1 MTRAARYL
9 PVFVLCLLVSA
20 CAAGSSGGSGGGG
33 DTITAEELATVANLS
48 LYDSVQRLRPRWLQP
63 RAGQPLPRVMMNGSQ
78 MGGVEV
84 LRGMQATDVQS
95 VRFLDSQD
103 ATTRYGTGY
112 TGGAI
117 ELVSRAP

>member
-1 MTRAARYL
+1 MIRAVRYL
-9 PVFVLCLLVSA
+9 PVFALCLLLA
-20 CAAGSSGGSGGGG
+20 GCAAGSTGGSSGGGN
-33 DTITAEELATVANLS
+33 TISVEELATVANLS
-48 LYDSVQRLRPRWLQP
+48 LYDGVQRLRPRWLQP

-84 LRGMQATDVQS
+84 LRGMQASDVQS

-117 ELVSRAP
+117 EVVSR

>member
-1 MTRAARYL
+1 MLRAARYL
-9 PVFVLCLLVSA
+9 PTLLLCLVLA
-20 CAAGSSGGSGGGG
+20 GCASGSTGGGGGG
-33 DTITAEELATVANLS
+33 DVLAAEDLATVSNLS
-48 LYDSVQRLRPRWLQP
+48 LYDAIQRLRPRWLQP

-84 LRGMQATDVQS
+84 LRGMQATDVSS
-95 VRFLDSQD
+95 VRFLDARD